1 MKRIILAIAGAI
13 LGIVVLL
20 IGYFMIGLTLDSFRL
35 SGILP
40 GKGPPINLGPYANIP
55 WFLLSTIGGV
65 VGLML
70 GLKIYSRLSKHS
82 GKTSEELKAEGK

>member
-1 MKRIILAIAGAI
+1 MKRIISAIAGAV

-40 GKGPPINLGPYANIP
+40 GKGPPMVLGPYANIP
-55 WFLLSTIGGV
+55 WFLLSTIGGIIGFIV
-65 VGLML
+65 
-70 GLKIYSRLSKHS
+70 GLKIYSRLSKHD
-82 GKTSEELKAEGK
+82 GKMSEELTAEGK

>member
-1 MKRIILAIAGAI
+1 MKRIILAIVGAV
-13 LGIVVLL
+13 LGIVVIL

-40 GKGPPINLGPYANIP
+40 GKGPPMILGPYANIP

-65 VGLML
+65 IGLIL
-70 GLKIYSRLSKHS
+70 GLKIYSRFSKHG
-82 GKTSEELKAEGK
+82 GKTGEELKAAEN

>member
-1 MKRIILAIAGAI
+1 MKRIILAIVGAA

-40 GKGPPINLGPYANIP
+40 GKGPPMVLGPYADIP
-55 WFLLSTIGGV
+55 WFLLSTIGGIIGFIV
-65 VGLML
+65 S
-70 GLKIYSRLSKHS
+70 LKIFSRLSKHDA
-82 GKTSEELKAEGK
+82 KTSKEQKAEGK